1 MGSAVK
7 SQQSLDYAFKY
18 FDLHAKQR
26 MTVFNFFLVIAGIL
40 TGGIAAGLGHDP
52 PIPALSVALSVVLI
66 LVAIVF
72 QKLDNRTSFLIK
84 HAERALKECEGELL
98 SPTAQLISTEEA
110 EFAAFQAEKGFW
122 KSGWSYSDCFRT
134 VFVAMVILGL
144 IGLLLSAAR
153 FTAC

>member
-1 MGSAVK
+1 MGRASKV
-7 SQQSLDYAFKY
+7 QESLDYPFKY

-26 MTVFNFFLVIAGIL
+26 MTVFNFFLAIAGIL

-52 PIPALSVALSVVLI
+52 PIPALSVALSIVLV

-84 HAERALKECEGELL
+84 HAERALKECEAELL
-98 SPTAQLISTEEA
+98 NPCAQLISTEE
-110 EFAAFQAEKGFW
+110 EQFAAFQSEKGFW

-134 VFVAMVILGL
+134 VYVAMVILGL
-144 IGLLLSAAR
+144 VGLVLSAAR